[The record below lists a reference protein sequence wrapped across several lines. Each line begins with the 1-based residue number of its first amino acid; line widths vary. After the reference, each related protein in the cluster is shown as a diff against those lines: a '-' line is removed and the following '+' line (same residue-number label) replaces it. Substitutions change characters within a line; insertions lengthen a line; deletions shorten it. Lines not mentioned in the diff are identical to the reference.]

1 MAYTKNQLK
10 SVLGCDLLY
19 NNEQVLLLNL
29 EESFV
34 SFKKLSVDKKSLITL
49 NITPEKFL
57 NDCLIYATE
66 DDYSLCNVKE
76 YFTHHNIG

>member
-34 SFKKLSVDKKSLITL
+34 SFK
-49 NITPEKFL
+49 N
-57 NDCLIYATE
+57 
-66 DDYSLCNVKE
+66 
-76 YFTHHNIG
+76 